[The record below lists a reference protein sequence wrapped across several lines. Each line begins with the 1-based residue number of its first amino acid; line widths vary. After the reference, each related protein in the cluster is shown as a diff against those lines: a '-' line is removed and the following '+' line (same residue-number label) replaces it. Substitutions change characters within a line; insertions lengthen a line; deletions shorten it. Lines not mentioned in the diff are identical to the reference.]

1 MKNKYVKIVILSTLA
16 EPKTLVDIS
25 VDWFQNKGRLYQPI
39 IMKEIKKAV
48 KEGIITQEGKFYRVN
63 FSKLLSDL
71 SIHLGEDD
79 KLWRKY
85 NEELKNFYLKL
96 GDYTQKVYLNY
107 EIIKV
112 LTKKDQNKA
121 EELDISLLIQLPF
134 LLRYMENKDK
144 DLANILIQV
153 MNLEEYVKK
162 VEDFEMQHIGILKE
176 KKMMDSWV
184 ESFDKLTSLLPKMQK
199 KGLTIFGKNIKAM
212 KAFTG

>member
-1 MKNKYVKIVILSTLA
+1 MKNKYVKIVMLSTLA

-48 KEGIITQEGKFYRVN
+48 KEGIITQEGKFYRVD
-63 FSKLLSDL
+63 FSKLLNDL
-71 SIHLGEDD
+71 AIHLGEDD
-79 KLWRKY
+79 KLSRKY

-121 EELDISLLIQLPF
+121 EELDLSLLIQLPF

-153 MNLEEYVKK
+153 MNLEEYVKTIEK
-162 VEDFEMQHIGILKE
+162 LEIQYFHILKE
-176 KKMMDSWV
+176 NKMVDSWV
-184 ESFDKLTSLLPKMQK
+184 ESFDKLTGLLPKMQK

-212 KAFTG
+212 KAFSG